1 MTKIIFLHILIGKKR
16 KCDEREE
23 YLFVTC
29 QREAAAAVSGFHGR
43 KGKCAREQ
51 ARCKAGTQACVMRIE
66 GRAYAFK

>member
-29 QREAAAAVSGFHGR
+29 QREAAVCCERLSR
-43 KGKCAREQ
+43 KKREV
-51 ARCKAGTQACVMRIE
+51 RPGAGPLKGGHAGVRY
-66 GRAYAFK
+66 AY